1 MKYGVNI
8 GPAGNLIGIIKEY
21 KSSRNPQGFYEF
33 HSKEGKR
40 IVSAHNVSLASFIPV
55 VEGEYAKALT
65 EMRAIIKETRT
76 PEAEKK
82 KDIYI
87 PGTRAFMPKSKY
99 TIVSGNIT
107 FSGYSERT
115 PGELCPFLMDAKGV
129 RDIIVMT
136 RKGQPCL
143 VVPPAM
149 TEGCLIEISEISNMS
164 LARR

>member
-8 GPAGNLIGIIKEY
+8 SPAGNLIGIIKKLY
-21 KSSRNPQGFYEF
+21 LKTPQDFYEF

-55 VEGEYAKALT
+55 VEGDYAKALH
-65 EMRAIIKETRT
+65 EMRAIIKETNS
-76 PEAEKK
+76 PKVESK

-87 PGTRAFMPKSKY
+87 PGTRTFVPKSKY
-99 TIVSGNIT
+99 TITSSSIAFTG
-107 FSGYSERT
+107 FSERT

-136 RKGQPCL
+136 RRGQPCL

-149 TEGCLIEISEISNMS
+149 TEECLIEISEISNIP
-164 LARR
+164 LERK